1 MTRVHRPL
9 AAPALASG
17 LLMATYLL
25 LRPYGD
31 TGTPAEAAAA
41 FASPR
46 WLLAH
51 LCGAGALAS
60 LAWLASAWAR
70 HAPSRTASAAAAAT
84 AVGAA
89 LVLPYYGAEMYG
101 LHAVG
106 RAFPSGAG
114 ALVEQ
119 VRMQPVALSLFAL
132 GLVGLGAGLVA
143 LAVSWSREGRPGART
158 AWPLAVLTAG
168 LLPQFL
174 LPPVAR
180 MAYGVA
186 FLVAAVAVARA
197 SGRTAPGP
205 TLGA

>member
-1 MTRVHRPL
+1 MPRVHRPV

-17 LLMATYLL
+17 VLMATYLL

-51 LCGAGALAS
+51 LCGAAALAS
-60 LAWLASAWAR
+60 LAWLASAWSR
-70 HAPSRTASAAAAAT
+70 HAPSRTASVAAAAT

-89 LVLPYYGAEMYG
+89 LALPYYGAEMYG

-106 RAFPSGAG
+106 RAFPGGASP
-114 ALVEQ
+114 LVEQ

-132 GLVGLGAGLVA
+132 GLLALGAGLVA
-143 LAVSWSREGRPGART
+143 LAVAWGRAGRPGAAA
-158 AWPLAVLTAG
+158 AWALAVLTAG

-174 LPPVAR
+174 LPPAAR
-180 MAYGVA
+180 MTYGVA
-186 FLVAAVAVARA
+186 FLVAALAAARA
-197 SGRTAPGP
+197 SRRTSPGP